1 LLIESFK
8 KGELVL
14 DGMEIIVLENEK
26 NVLKFELPGRSH
38 TIPNLITKELW
49 NDSDVEVSGYNVLH
63 PQTSNAIIYIETKK
77 KDAKK
82 VLLSTI
88 DAIKKKND
96 EFMKKGKKSLK

>member
-1 LLIESFK
+1 MLIESFK

-14 DGMEIIVLENEK
+14 DAMEIKVLENEK
-26 NVLKFELPGRSH
+26 TVLKFELIGRSH
-38 TIPNLITKELW
+38 TVANVVTKELW

-63 PQTSNAIIYIETKK
+63 PQTANAVVFLETKK

-82 VLLSTI
+82 VLLNTI
-88 DAIKKKND
+88 DEIKKKNI